1 MKILSYLLVIL
12 LAESCATTGNTLV
25 GYKASTNESEPA
37 DSSVTV
43 HEEDSKYLVPKIKFD
58 TEVSEESVSQA
69 IDMLH
74 KSVDMGA
81 KAVIIEWNTPGGE
94 VDSGFKLAKEIE
106 DLPIPVICVVDGE
119 AASMGMYLLQSCP
132 VRMMTKRSTLMIH
145 EAAMGG
151 QVHGHEV
158 KWRSIAESLR
168 VSNIAIAEHISKR
181 MFVTAAELSARI
193 VGGLQWWLTWDEA
206 LHFGAVDQVVEDVK
220 SVTDSYRNNMA
231 PPDLQ

>member
-12 LAESCATTGNTLV
+12 LAESCATTGNHLV
-25 GYKASTNESEPA
+25 GYKDPTLPENQGEPSEP
-37 DSSVTV
+37 SVD
-43 HEEDSKYLVPKIKFD
+43 EESNYLVPKIKFD
-58 TEVSEESVSQA
+58 TEVTEDSVGQT

-106 DLPIPVICVVDGE
+106 DLKIPVICIVDGE

-145 EAAMGG
+145 EAAMSGN
-151 QVHGHEV
+151 VHGHEV

-168 VSNIAIAEHISKR
+168 VSNKAIAEHLSKR
-181 MFVTAAELSARI
+181 MFVSAAEISARI
-193 VGGLQWWLTWDEA
+193 VGGLQWWLSWDEA
-206 LHFGAVDQVVEDVK
+206 IQFGAVDQVVEDVK
-220 SVTDSYRNNMA
+220 SVTESYRNNLK
-231 PPDLQ
+231 PPE